1 MNLISIFQ
9 KYPDQESCIEHLE
22 QVRWNG
28 TPACPH
34 CGSIGVAPKDEGNR
48 VGRWNCHDCK
58 SSFNVL
64 SGTVF
69 SKTRMPLQKWF
80 LAIGIV
86 LNAKKSVS
94 SHQLARDLDM
104 TQPTAYRMAMQ
115 VRKAMAA
122 GQTFLS
128 GIVEADE
135 AYIGGKPRKPN
146 KREDDEN
153 APRGRGTDKLPVV
166 GAVERGGD
174 VVAQPSPKVD
184 GKAIAKFLRQ
194 NVDRAAMLVTDQYA
208 AYRGQA
214 VKHATIDHSVQYVDG
229 IVHTNTIEGFWSLLK
244 RAWYGSHHH
253 YRKDHAGAYIVEACY
268 KYNNRKNA
276 NVFGSFLRQ
285 AMAARP
291 LADLVA

>member
-9 KYPDQESCIEHLE
+9 RYPDQEACIEHLE
-22 QVRWNG
+22 RVRWNDI
-28 TPACPH
+28 PACPK
-34 CGSIGVAPKDEGNR
+34 CGSIKVGRKADGDR
-48 VGRWNCHDCK
+48 VGRWNCHDCHA
-58 SSFNVL
+58 SFNVL

-69 SKTRMPLQKWF
+69 AKTRLPLQKWF
-80 LAIGIV
+80 LAVGLV

-94 SHQLARDLDM
+94 SHQLARDLDLNQKSAWYLTM
-104 TQPTAYRMAMQ
+104 R

-135 AYIGGKPRKPN
+135 CYVGGKPRKPN

-174 VVAQPSPKVD
+174 VVAQRSEKVD
-184 GKAIAKFLRQ
+184 GKSLAKCLRQ
-194 NVDRAAMLVTDQYA
+194 NGDEASLLVTDQYA
-208 AYRGQA
+208 AYRGLA
-214 VKHATIDHSVQYVDG
+214 AKHATIDHSVQYVDG

-244 RAWYGSHHH
+244 RAWYGQHHH
-253 YRKDHAGAYIVEACY
+253 YSKTHALAYVVEACF
-268 KYNNRKNA
+268 KYNARKRGDVFQ
-276 NVFGSFLRQ
+276 NVMRQ
-285 AMAARP
+285 AMAA
-291 LADLVA
+291 

>member
-9 KYPDQESCIEHLE
+9 RYPDQEACIEHLE
-22 QVRWNG
+22 RVRWND
-28 TPACPH
+28 TPACPK
-34 CGSIGVAPKDEGNR
+34 CGSIKVGRKADGDR
-48 VGRWNCHDCK
+48 VGRWNCHDCHA
-58 SSFNVL
+58 SFNVL

-69 SKTRMPLQKWF
+69 AKTRLPLQKWF
-80 LAIGIV
+80 LAVGLV

-94 SHQLARDLDM
+94 SHQLARDLDLN
-104 TQPTAYRMAMQ
+104 QKSAWYLAMR

-135 AYIGGKPRKPN
+135 CYVGGKPRKPN

-174 VVAQPSPKVD
+174 VVAQPSEKVD
-184 GKAIAKFLRQ
+184 GKSLAKFLRQ
-194 NVDRAAMLVTDQYA
+194 NVDDASLLVTD
-208 AYRGQA
+208 
-214 VKHATIDHSVQYVDG
+214 QYVDG

-244 RAWYGSHHH
+244 RAWYGQHHH
-253 YRKDHAGAYIVEACY
+253 YSKTHALAYVVEACF
-268 KYNNRKNA
+268 KYNARKRGD
-276 NVFGSFLRQ
+276 VFQNFMRQ
-285 AMAARP
+285 AMAA
-291 LADLVA
+291 